1 MGNLMKDSMKVMF
14 VYHNRVEGGFMPPS
28 LAILGGQ
35 MKENG
40 IETKLFDTTFYRDK
54 NSPFVQTDREDRE
67 DQKRGGFIPIPGFG
81 HTREVVDL
89 KNKFYDAVE
98 KYKPDLIAATSTSFE
113 FSSLADFILPVKK
126 ELGIPTIIGGIHA
139 TVEPYS
145 TIQNPAF
152 DYVCRGEG
160 EKSLLELVRRLERN
174 ESTLDIP
181 NLVTRGPGGEIIT
194 NLRYPLSATLDD
206 TPEADW
212 GLFDPMHR
220 TRPFEG
226 ELKNY
231 GFFEMSRRCPHACS
245 YCANNAL
252 KKMDAEAP
260 GDVKPGTYRFFSP
273 KEIVR
278 RMAKKKEEFGF
289 NHIHFIDE
297 NMAALPKS
305 KLKEFAELYK
315 KNVDVGF
322 FTQSRPE
329 PFTGKSEKA
338 KIMAEMGCKMIG
350 MGMESGN
357 AELRRT
363 VLNRP
368 MRDGV
373 IEEGVA
379 NLRKEGIKVAA
390 YYVVGFPG
398 ETEEMIQETIELHQR
413 VQPDRFS
420 VRFLYPYP
428 GTEIRNLCIRE
439 GFFDKD
445 QESTNLDSSYFRNPV
460 LNLPSPP
467 HPTRE
472 RLIELKKE
480 FEDY

>member
-1 MGNLMKDSMKVMF
+1 MKDSMKVMF
-14 VYHNRVEGGFMPPS
+14 VYHNRVEEGALPPS
-28 LAILGGQ
+28 LAILSGQ

-54 NSPFVQTDREDRE
+54 NSPLVQIDRTVRE
-67 DQKRGGFIPIPGFG
+67 EQNKGGYIKVKGFE
-81 HTREVVDL
+81 HTREVVDIT
-89 KNKFYDAVE
+89 NKFYEEVE

-113 FSSLADFILPVKK
+113 FDSLTNFILPVKK
-126 ELGIPTIIGGIHA
+126 ELGIPVIVGGSHA
-139 TVEPYS
+139 TVEPYRA
-145 TIQNPAF
+145 IQNPAI

-160 EKSLLELVRRLERN
+160 ERPLLELVKRLERGEN
-174 ESTLDIP
+174 TLDIP
-181 NLVTRGPGGEIIT
+181 NLVTKGSGGEIIT
-194 NLRYPLSATLDD
+194 NPRYPLFATLDD

-212 GLFDPMHR
+212 GLFDERHR
-220 TRPFEG
+220 IRPFEG
-226 ELKNY
+226 ELKHY
-231 GFFEMSRRCPHACS
+231 GWFEMSRGCPHKCS
-245 YCANNAL
+245 YCINYAL
-252 KKMDAEAP
+252 HKMDAP
-260 GDVKPGTYRFFSP
+260 GDVKPGAYRFFSP